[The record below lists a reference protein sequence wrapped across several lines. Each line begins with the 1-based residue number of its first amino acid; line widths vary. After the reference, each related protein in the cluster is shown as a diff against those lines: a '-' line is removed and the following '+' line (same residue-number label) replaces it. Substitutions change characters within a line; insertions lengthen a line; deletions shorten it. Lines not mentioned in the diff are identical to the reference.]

1 MVGAAAEAPA
11 EIHGLAAISRMVFE
25 GGGELQS
32 LWERLVAGLDGG
44 PEDAARLMDLSIMM
58 LATGNRD
65 QGLDLQARALAL
77 RRLYRPR
84 ALRGGAL
91 KVLALMAPGDFMAS
105 TPVEFLVEGCDV
117 DLTLL
122 YVGPGPG
129 ASESVPEHD
138 VTFLAVGESA
148 ANLSL
153 LRALEPIASGWPH
166 PMVNAMPRRIAE
178 LTRDGVCALL
188 DGAPGLLAPRA
199 ARLDRAS
206 LGRLIAGALPLDAV
220 LPGGAFPILVRPIGS
235 HAGTGLAKLDDLE
248 QAAGYLDE
256 QEGEGF
262 YVSPFI
268 DYSGPDGLFRK
279 QRIALIAGRPY
290 VCHHAISEHWM
301 VHYLSAGMTEHAER
315 REEEAHFMADFD
327 AGYAVRHRAAFEALY
342 ERIGLD
348 YFAIDCA
355 ETRDGQLLLF
365 EADVAMIVHA
375 LDPPDL
381 FPYKRPQMCKVFDAF
396 FAMLDAK
403 ARPLGKDRSTDRVQS
418 P

>member
-1 MVGAAAEAPA
+1 MTMTSDAATAEAPA

-25 GGGELQS
+25 GGEELQS
-32 LWERLVAGLDGG
+32 LWERLLASLDGG
-44 PEDAARLMDLSIMM
+44 PDDAARMMDLSIIL
-58 LATGNRD
+58 LATGQRD
-65 QGLDLQARALAL
+65 KGLELQGQALAR
-77 RRLYRPR
+77 RRLYRPH
-84 ALRGGAL
+84 ALQGGAL

-105 TPVEFLVEGCDV
+105 TPIEFLVEGCDV
-117 DLTLL
+117 ELNLL

-129 ASESVPEHD
+129 APVPVPEHD

-148 ANLSL
+148 ANLPL
-153 LRALEPIASGWPH
+153 LRALEPIADAWPH
-166 PMVNAMPRRIAE
+166 PMANAMPRRIAE

-199 ARLDRAS
+199 ARLDRTG
-206 LGRLIAGALPLDAV
+206 LGRLIDGVLPLDAV

-235 HAGTGLAKLDDLE
+235 HAGTGLAKLDDLQ
-248 QAAGYLDE
+248 QAAGYLDD
-256 QEGEGF
+256 QTAEGF

-279 QRIALIAGRPY
+279 QRIALIAGRPFI
-290 VCHHAISEHWM
+290 CHHAVSEHWM

-315 REEEAHFMADFD
+315 RKEEARFMADFD
-327 AGYAVRHRAAFEALY
+327 QDFAVRHRTAFEALH

-355 ETRDGQLLLF
+355 ETRDGRLLLF

-381 FPYKRPQMCKVFDAF
+381 FPYKPPQMRKVFDAF
-396 FAMLDAK
+396 FAMLKAK
-403 ARPLGKDRSTDRVQS
+403 AGG
-418 P
+418 